1 MIPLKWPPIDNGAAG
16 YAFMDEELARHHQ
29 SPLIPLETPIPSKSY
44 TGAKLQIYQ
53 HGEDAFF
60 VIKLGRYP
68 LILSI
73 QWLQHHDITF

>member
-1 MIPLKWPPIDNGAAG
+1 MEQLATPLWTKNSPAITN
-16 YAFMDEELARHHQ
+16 
-29 SPLIPLETPIPSKSY
+29 SPLIPLEIPIPSKSY

-68 LILSI
+68 LILGI
-73 QWLQHHDITF
+73 QWLQHHDVTF